1 MHKRLTA
8 RVIATGLM
16 VLLSACGGDR
26 SVLVA
31 PLPGDATVPPMGVV
45 LSPDGARVHPV
56 HREASLNASVTW
68 SFDVGAEGAVSRNH
82 ATGLTI
88 TIPPG
93 ALGART
99 RITVTAIAG
108 AALAYRFE
116 PHGLQ
121 FAAPVELRQSLN
133 GLKIRRDV
141 FGFPRLI
148 GGYFAEDAPAVD
160 VATGTV
166 RVTEIMPV
174 WLDGKSKTIRL
185 EIRHFSGYTVASAL
199 ADQLGLL
206 P

>member
-16 VLLSACGGDR
+16 ALLGACGGDR

-31 PLPGDATVPPMGVV
+31 PLPGDAAVPPMGVV
-45 LSPDGARVHPV
+45 QSPDGARVHPV
-56 HREASLNASVTW
+56 HREASLEESVMW
-68 SFDVGAEGAVSRNH
+68 SFDVGAEGAVSRNR

-93 ALGART
+93 ALLTRT
-99 RITVTAIAG
+99 RITVTAIG
-108 AALAYRFE
+108 GTALAYRFE

-121 FAAPVELRQSLN
+121 FAAPVELSQSLN
-133 GLKIRRDV
+133 GLKIKRDV
-141 FGFPRLI
+141 FGFPRLF
-148 GGYFAEDAPAVD
+148 GGYFAEDTLAVD
-160 VATGTV
+160 ATTGTA

-174 WLDGKSKTIRL
+174 WLDGKSKAIRL

-199 ADQLGLL
+199 VDQLELL